1 MIYEVKCPILG
12 FTNTQQVNLESH
24 DGLTTLLTCSKQNEL
39 QLTLINTSKD
49 KEYFEIPL
57 AIQALLDINKDTNY
71 SVYFTVIINKI
82 IPKSIIN
89 LGAPIIF
96 NEDNKTVAQCVISN
110 DTITLEEIE
119 SMDSPSFK
127 YDFKNALKVSNLIK
141 E

>member
-12 FTNTQQVNLESH
+12 FDNTEQVNLESH

-39 QLTLINTSKD
+39 KLTLINAATD

-57 AIQALLDINKDTNY
+57 AIKVLLDINKQTNY

-89 LGAPIIF
+89 LGAPIVF
-96 NEDNKTVAQCVISN
+96 NEDNKTVAQCVITT

-127 YDFKNALKVSNLIK
+127 YDFKNALKISNLIQ